1 MSMSEF
7 REMLAFESTSHTV
20 NKIID
25 VSSIIDELHPEEDR
39 YLYMLPLF
47 KISDITS
54 SICLI
59 TYYETDQNQND
70 GVMDYGLCLKFEPS
84 NENAVPELKVACS
97 IKCGQN
103 KRAIS
108 VPLCNSP
115 KYKAFRPI
123 FDAET
128 IRKYKKIH
136 ISIHL
141 YDKTD
146 NEPITETSQT
156 FEQQLHK
163 MWEISNKTGDTKL
176 IVKIQNNNNDLE
188 SYDLYSPPHKKVR
201 IDTSNNSNKVS
212 MCWRTH

>member
-25 VSSIIDELHPEEDR
+25 LSSIIDKLHPEEDR
-39 YLYMLPLF
+39 YFYMLPFF

-59 TYYETDQNQND
+59 TYYENEQNRNND
-70 GVMDYGLCLKFEPS
+70 LMDYGLYLKLEPL
-84 NENAVPELKVACS
+84 NENAVPEFKVVFS
-97 IKCGQN
+97 IKCGQH
-103 KRAIS
+103 KRALS
-108 VPLCNSP
+108 VSLS
-115 KYKAFRPI
+115 KHKTFRPI